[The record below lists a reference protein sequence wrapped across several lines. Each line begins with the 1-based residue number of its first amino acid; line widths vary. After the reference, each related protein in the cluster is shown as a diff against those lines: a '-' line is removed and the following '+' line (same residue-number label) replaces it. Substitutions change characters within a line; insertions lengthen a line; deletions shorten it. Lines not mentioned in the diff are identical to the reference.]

1 MAGMKH
7 LSWQVILGISLVL
20 LSAAVYAIH
29 YAIFRDV
36 HHIFIYMVGD
46 IAFVFIEV
54 LMVTLIIHR
63 LLSEREKRTRLN
75 KLNMVIGA
83 FFSEVGTDLLAYF
96 SDLDP
101 KLDEIKDQLIIR
113 NDWPEQEFHSVSRYL
128 GNHDYEVDIQKV
140 DLVNLRNFL
149 IGKRDSMLRLLEN
162 PSLLEHE
169 SFTELLQAVFH
180 FIEELA
186 ARKDLGGLPAKDYG
200 HLAVDMQRAYR
211 LLVVQWLAYMKH
223 LKNQYPH
230 LFSLAIRTNPFDEN
244 ASAIVS

>member
-1 MAGMKH
+1 MKY
-7 LSWQVILGISLVL
+7 LSWQVLLGISLVI
-20 LSAAVYAIH
+20 LSAIVYAVH

-54 LMVTLIIHR
+54 MMVTLIIHH

-83 FFSEVGTDLLAYF
+83 FFSEVGTDLLVYF

-101 KLDEIKDQLIIR
+101 KLDEIKYHLIIKS
-113 NDWPEQEFHSVSRYL
+113 DWPEQEFHNVSRYL
-128 GNHDYEVDIQKV
+128 RNHDYGADIQKV
-140 DLVNLRNFL
+140 DLLNLRNFL
-149 IGKRDSMLRLLEN
+149 TGKRGSLLRLLEN

-169 SFTELLQAVFH
+169 SFTELLQSVFH
-180 FIEELA
+180 LTEELA
-186 ARKDLGGLPAKDYG
+186 ARKEFEGLPAKDYG
-200 HLAVDMQRAYR
+200 HIAVDIQRAYR
-211 LLVVQWLAYMKH
+211 LLVQQWLAYMKH
-223 LKNQYPH
+223 LKANYPH